1 MTEIKEINLVDVK
14 NNSNIINNLNDIYK
28 LWGYEEVS
36 PSFINSLETIKGRG
50 VIEENELVGIVSNN
64 SLCLRPEMTT
74 SIVKLSSTRLINKK
88 RPIRLFTNGMV
99 FDKKQNN
106 KNSIKLQEKLQSG
119 IELIG
124 YDTKYPEI
132 EVINIL
138 FDAIDNINLKEGCN
152 LTLLVSTT
160 KIMDLI
166 LSKYKN
172 NNFEEIKKSLVNFDQ
187 DKLSKLAI
195 DEDEKFILKDL
206 LFTRGEPLAILKKLK
221 NIYGISKTLDDLN
234 FLFETLSKISNR
246 YGVKLQLD
254 PTFQPHLNLYEGI
267 VFQLIGDTSNNK
279 SVIAKGGRYD
289 ELVRFFSPNEKILN
303 GIGFTISIDTL
314 RNLIKEEK
322 RDKKKILLMFKESFL
337 LEKGMNEQKE
347 QQKSG
352 NIAVLHLNPCD
363 DLAKANQIMKENN
376 CNEILWIK

>member
-1 MTEIKEINLVDVK
+1 MTDIKEIKLVDVR
-14 NNSNIINNLNDIYK
+14 NNSNIINNLNNIYK

-36 PSFINSLETIKGRG
+36 PSFINTLETIKGRG
-50 VIEENELVGIVSNN
+50 VIEENEVVGIVSNN

-99 FDKKQNN
+99 FDKKENN
-106 KNSIKLQEKLQSG
+106 KNSFKLQEKLQSG

-138 FDAIDNINLKEGCN
+138 FDSIDNINLKDDCN
-152 LTLLVSTT
+152 LCLLVSTT

-166 LSKYKN
+166 LNKYKN

-187 DKLSKLAI
+187 DKLSKLGI
-195 DEDEKFILKDL
+195 DEEDKYILKDL
-206 LFTRGEPLAILKKLK
+206 LFTRGEPMAILKKLK
-221 NIYGISKTLDDLN
+221 SIFGPSKNLDDLN
-234 FLFETLSKISNR
+234 FLFETISKISSK

-267 VFQLIGDTSNNK
+267 VFQLIGESDNNK
-279 SVIAKGGRYD
+279 NVIAKGGRYD

-303 GIGFTISIDTL
+303 GIGFTISIDVL
-314 RNLIKEEK
+314 RNLIKDEK
-322 RDKKKILLMFKESFL
+322 KEKKKILLMFKDSYLF
-337 LEKGMNEQKE
+337 EKGMNEQKE
-347 QQKSG
+347 LQKSG
-352 NIAVLHLNPCD
+352 NIAVLHLNPCN

-376 CNEILWIK
+376 CTEIFWVK